1 MSFLRDLR
9 FFILQHLDQPA
20 DIKGAVANIFN
31 IADAALDREGWQ
43 EGDDI
48 QSALKELEA
57 LLVDPDV
64 QVEEQEEDDDDDD
77 LIDIDD
83 LPFEDDENDD
93 DE

>member
-9 FFILQHLDQPA
+9 FFILQHLDQSA

-31 IADAALDREGWQ
+31 TADAALDREGWQ

-64 QVEEQEEDDDDDD
+64 QVEEQEEDDDDD

-83 LPFEDDENDD
+83 LPFEDDED
-93 DE
+93 DEDE